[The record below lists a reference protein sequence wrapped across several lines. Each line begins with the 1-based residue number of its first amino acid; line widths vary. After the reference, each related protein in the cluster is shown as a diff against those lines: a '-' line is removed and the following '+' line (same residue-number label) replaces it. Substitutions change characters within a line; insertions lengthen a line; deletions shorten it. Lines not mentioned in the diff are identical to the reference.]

1 MSHLTAPQGNTHM
14 RTIFA
19 LALALALAGPAAAQ
33 ELPPPPPPS
42 DDLPLPP
49 PPPPP
54 AGPASASPATA
65 TPVPPPAGAAA
76 APAAKPKAKRHQDPP
91 GVIGEGPIA
100 PAGAQGALLL
110 PDEEVSH
117 WSLALAS
124 GLSGRWGGYPVG
136 GENVANSS
144 VLLYFGGQADGLWT
158 EGYGTAARF
167 RARLYT
173 GGEGTL
179 FLPSDGD
186 LEAAW
191 MVGRREFRFVIGRLE
206 VGRYS
211 GLAVQTLAQ
220 LSSLP
225 SVEGNISFGGDK
237 ARLYYNL
244 TPVELA
250 YVWYY
255 GGAHI
260 VNSAAQQNENAAPE
274 AATALRARLTFMVPP
289 SVLLSL
295 QGDYMQMWDSHDRL
309 KAAELDAG
317 YAVLDKTVLI
327 DLSLRWE
334 SYTRRDNANPGAQA
348 TSDQFLGMA
357 SATLVF

>member
-1 MSHLTAPQGNTHM
+1 MNLAIVPQGSPHM
-14 RTIFA
+14 KTVFA
-19 LALALALAGPAAAQ
+19 LALALSLAAPAAAQ
-33 ELPPPPPPS
+33 
-42 DDLPLPP
+42 DLPP

-54 AGPASASPATA
+54 ADDIPLPPPPVPRAPAAGATPATTPA
-65 TPVPPPAGAAA
+65 TGSATTT
-76 APAAKPKAKRHQDPP
+76 PAAKPKPKRHQDPP
-91 GVIGEGPIA
+91 GLIGEGPIA

-124 GLSGRWGGYPVG
+124 GLSGRWGGYQLQSDQP
-136 GENVANSS
+136 NAS

-158 EGYGTAARF
+158 EGLGTAARF

-191 MVGRREFRFVIGRLE
+191 MVGRREFRFVVGRLE
-206 VGRYS
+206 VARAT

-225 SVEGNISFGGDK
+225 SVEGNISLGGDK

-244 TPVELA
+244 TPVEMA
-250 YVWYY
+250 YVVYY
-255 GGAHI
+255 GGAH
-260 VNSAAQQNENAAPE
+260 VTASPGVSTETLSPE
-274 AATALRARLTFMVPP
+274 AATALRGRLTFLVPP

-295 QGDYMQMWDSHDRL
+295 QGDFMQMWSSHDRL
-309 KAAELDAG
+309 KAAELDLG
-317 YAVLDKTVLI
+317 FAVLEKTVLI

-334 SYTRRDNANPGAQA
+334 SYTRRDAQNPGSQA
-348 TSDQFLGMA
+348 TSDQFLGLA